1 MAGRMDGRTDGDG
14 LLTNPVDVFPFPT
27 PGTKVEKQRVGL
39 IVLVAVTAAR
49 ESERVIWTNMILY

>member
-1 MAGRMDGRTDGDG
+1 MDRQTDGDG

-27 PGTKVEKQRVGL
+27 PGTKVEKQWVGL

-49 ESERVIWTNMILY
+49 VSERVS